1 MKIPW
6 NVLVIAT
13 SAPRIDVT
21 MRLHLLRL
29 AADLAQRGE
38 PFAMLT
44 VVRREAPSSAHL
56 GDGAIVTQGGGFH
69 GWLGGSCAQPAA
81 VREALCALADE
92 APRLIALSPDATPE
106 SRPGVTVL
114 PMTCH
119 SGGSVDIYIEPVLS
133 APLLV
138 IFGVSPIAQALARL
152 GTVMGYGV
160 AAVDPLAEQTLFP
173 EADHI
178 FTDLEVKELS
188 QRAKANPSRLYTVI
202 ASMGDQDI
210 DALRVALDF
219 DPAYLAVIS
228 SRTRFDQLKDTLLAE
243 GRDPQSL
250 DRVKSPAGLD
260 IGAVSP
266 QEIALS
272 IVAEIVERRRS
283 TFRSSPT
290 AISEAIDPVCGM
302 TVATEISVHRA
313 EFGEMTY
320 HFCGA
325 GCRTRFL
332 AGPEQFASSSDA
344 GVPREE

>member
-1 MKIPW
+1 MEIPL
-6 NVLVIAT
+6 NVLVIGT
-13 SAPRIDVT
+13 WDPRIDVT
-21 MRLHLLRL
+21 MRRHLLRL

-56 GDGAIVTQGGGFH
+56 GDGAIVTQAGGFH

-81 VREALCALADE
+81 VREALRALADE
-92 APRLIALSPDATPE
+92 APRLIALSPDVTPE

-114 PMTCH
+114 PMTCL

-152 GTVMGYGV
+152 GTVMGYEV
-160 AAVDPLAEQTLFP
+160 AAVDPLAEQALFP
-173 EADHI
+173 EADHV
-178 FTDLEVKELS
+178 FTDLGAKELS
-188 QRAKANPSRLYTVI
+188 QHAKANPSRLYSVI

-219 DPAYLAVIS
+219 EPAYLAVIS
-228 SRTRFDQLKDTLLAE
+228 SRTRFKQLKDTLLAE
-243 GRDPQSL
+243 GRDPQPV

-283 TFRSSPT
+283 ATTTSPT
-290 AISEAIDPVCGM
+290 PLSEAIDPVCGM
-302 TVATEISVHRA
+302 TVATETSVHRA

-332 AGPEQFASSSDA
+332 AGPEEFASSPDA
-344 GVPREE
+344 GAPRGE

>member
-1 MKIPW
+1 
-6 NVLVIAT
+6 
-13 SAPRIDVT
+13 
-21 MRLHLLRL
+21 MRMHLLRL

-56 GDGAIVTQGGGFH
+56 GDGAIVTQGGAFH

-81 VREALCALADE
+81 IREALRSLADG

-119 SGGSVDIYIEPVLS
+119 SGGSVDIYIEPVLP
-133 APLLV
+133 APLLL

-152 GTVMGYGV
+152 GKVMGYDV
-160 AAVDPLAEQTLFP
+160 AAVDPLAEQALFP
-173 EADHI
+173 EADHV
-178 FTDLEVKELS
+178 FTDMTAEGLAR
-188 QRAKANPSRLYTVI
+188 RAKANPSRLYAVV

-210 DALRVALDF
+210 DSLRVALDF

-228 SRTRFDQLKDTLLAE
+228 SRTRFAHLKETLLAE
-243 GRDPQSL
+243 GRDPESVE
-250 DRVKSPAGLD
+250 RVKSPAGLD
-260 IGAVSP
+260 IGAASP

-272 IVAEIVERRRS
+272 IVAEIVQRRRS
-283 TFRSSPT
+283 VCTTPQ
-290 AISEAIDPVCGM
+290 AAVEEATDPVCGM
-302 TVATEISVHRA
+302 TVATATSVHFTER
-313 EFGEMTY
+313 GGNIY

-332 AGPEQFASSSDA
+332 AEPKQFVSFPDTGA
-344 GVPREE
+344 PRGE

>member
-1 MKIPW
+1 
-6 NVLVIAT
+6 
-13 SAPRIDVT
+13 
-21 MRLHLLRL
+21 
-29 AADLAQRGE
+29 
-38 PFAMLT
+38 MLT

-56 GDGAIVTQGGGFH
+56 GDGAIVTRGGGFH

-81 VREALCALADE
+81 VREALRALADE

-119 SGGSVDIYIEPVLS
+119 SGGSVDIYIEPVLP
-133 APLLV
+133 APLLL

-152 GTVMGYGV
+152 GTVMGYEV
-160 AAVDPLAEQTLFP
+160 AAADPLAEQALFP
-173 EADHI
+173 EADHV
-178 FTDLEVKELS
+178 FTDLGAKELS

-202 ASMGDQDI
+202 ASMGDQDV
-210 DALRVALDF
+210 DALRLALDF
-219 DPAYLAVIS
+219 DPTYLAVIS
-228 SRTRFDQLKDTLLAE
+228 SRKRFAQLKDTLLAD
-243 GRDPQSL
+243 GRDPEL
-250 DRVKSPAGLD
+250 VERVKSPAGLN

-283 TFRSSPT
+283 ATTASPT
-290 AISEAIDPVCGM
+290 TTFEAIDPVCGM
-302 TVATEISVHRA
+302 TVVTESSAHVA
-313 EFGEMTY
+313 EFAGTTY

-332 AGPEQFASSSDA
+332 TEPKQFAGSSDA
-344 GVPREE
+344 GAPRGE

>member
-1 MKIPW
+1 
-6 NVLVIAT
+6 
-13 SAPRIDVT
+13 
-21 MRLHLLRL
+21 
-29 AADLAQRGE
+29 
-38 PFAMLT
+38 MLT

-56 GDGAIVTQGGGFH
+56 GDGAIVTQGGTFH

-81 VREALCALADE
+81 VREALRALADE

-106 SRPGVTVL
+106 SRLGVTVL

-119 SGGSVDIYIEPVLS
+119 SGGSVDIYIEPVLP
-133 APLLV
+133 APLLL
-138 IFGVSPIAQALARL
+138 IFGVSSIAQALARL
-152 GTVMGYGV
+152 GTVMGYEV
-160 AAVDPLAEQTLFP
+160 AAVDPLAEQALFP
-173 EADHI
+173 EADHV
-178 FTDLEVKELS
+178 FTDLGAEELC

-228 SRTRFDQLKDTLLAE
+228 SRTRFNQLKDTLLAE
-243 GRDPQSL
+243 GRDLQSV

-283 TFRSSPT
+283 ATTTSPT

-302 TVATEISVHRA
+302 TVATETSVHVA
-313 EFGEMTY
+313 ELDGTTY
-320 HFCGA
+320 HFCGE
-325 GCRTRFL
+325 GCLTRFL
-332 AGPEQFASSSDA
+332 AGPEQFVGAPDA
-344 GVPREE
+344 GASRGE

>member
-1 MKIPW
+1 
-6 NVLVIAT
+6 
-13 SAPRIDVT
+13 
-21 MRLHLLRL
+21 MRMRLLRL

-81 VREALCALADE
+81 VREALRALADE

-119 SGGSVDIYIEPVLS
+119 SGGSVDIYIEPVLP
-133 APLLV
+133 APLLL
-138 IFGVSPIAQALARL
+138 IFGVSPIATALARL
-152 GTVMGYGV
+152 GTVLGYAV
-160 AAVDPLAEQTLFP
+160 AVADPLAEQVLFP
-173 EADHI
+173 EADHV
-178 FTDLEVKELS
+178 FTDPAAEELAR
-188 QRAKANPSRLYTVI
+188 RAKANPSRLYVVI

-228 SRTRFDQLKDTLLAE
+228 SRTRFNRLKDTLLAE
-243 GRDPQSL
+243 GRDPESIE
-250 DRVKSPAGLD
+250 RVKSPAGLD

-283 TFRSSPT
+283 ATTTSPT

-302 TVATEISVHRA
+302 TVATGTSVHRA

-332 AGPEQFASSSDA
+332 AGPEEFASSPDA
-344 GVPREE
+344 GTPRGE

>member
-1 MKIPW
+1 
-6 NVLVIAT
+6 
-13 SAPRIDVT
+13 
-21 MRLHLLRL
+21 MRMDLLRL
-29 AADLAQRGE
+29 AADLAKRGE

-56 GDGAIVTQGGGFH
+56 GDGAIVTQGGAFH

-81 VREALCALADE
+81 VREALHALADE
-92 APRLIALSPDATPE
+92 TPRLIALSPDATPE
-106 SRPGVTVL
+106 SRPGVKVL

-119 SGGSVDIYIEPVLS
+119 SGGSVDIYIEPVLP
-133 APLLV
+133 APLLL

-152 GTVMGYGV
+152 GTVLGYAV
-160 AAVDPLAEQTLFP
+160 AATDPLAEQVLFP
-173 EADHI
+173 EADHV
-178 FTDLEVKELS
+178 FTDPAAEELAR
-188 QRAKANPSRLYTVI
+188 RAKANPSRLYAVV

-210 DALRVALDF
+210 DTLRMALDF

-228 SRTRFDQLKDTLLAE
+228 SRTRFVQLKDTLLAE
-243 GRDPQSL
+243 GRDPESV

-283 TFRSSPT
+283 ASATSPS
-290 AISEAIDPVCGM
+290 AVSEAIDPVCGM
-302 TVATEISVHRA
+302 TVVAEASEHVA
-313 EFGEMTY
+313 EFDGITY

-325 GCRTRFL
+325 GCRSRFL
-332 AGPEQFASSSDA
+332 TEPKQFAGSSDTGA
-344 GVPREE
+344 PRGE